1 MTTLDADSTMEEIFA
16 EYLIVPSDTDLAAW
30 TELDL
35 PTGAAALQSAGFDIG
50 LFGYDLTDFF
60 AACLTATA
68 CNSDFYNADYFDG
81 WSIGSNIT
89 IDTTFEY
96 EELVVVL
103 EGYLASFGF
112 ETTDVGALSD
122 FYSMPVPAGFGI
134 TAAVGDTTDF
144 NELTS
149 YTKGYGF

>member
-1 MTTLDADSTMEEIFA
+1 MSDIFA
-16 EYLIVPSDTDLAAW
+16 EYLIVPSTTDLAAW

-35 PTGAAALQSAGFDIG
+35 PTGATALQTAGFDIG

-60 AACLTATA
+60 AACLTATD

-89 IDTTFEY
+89 IETTFIS

-103 EGYLASFGF
+103 EGYLSSFGF
-112 ETTDVGALSD
+112 SGSAAGALD
-122 FYSMPVPAGFGI
+122 AFYS
-134 TAAVGDTTDF
+134 
-144 NELTS
+144 
-149 YTKGYGF
+149 